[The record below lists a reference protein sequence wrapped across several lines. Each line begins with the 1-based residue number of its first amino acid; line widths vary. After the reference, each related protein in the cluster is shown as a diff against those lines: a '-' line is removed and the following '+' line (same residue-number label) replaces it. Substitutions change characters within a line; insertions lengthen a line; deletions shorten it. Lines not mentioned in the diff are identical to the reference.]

1 MPANLRMVQRR
12 RVAIARRDNF
22 LDLGSPGK
30 HLYKSTANAT
40 GPACDYDVH
49 QLLPATRGTG
59 PSLFQHFL
67 PLGSC
72 RIADGST

>member
-1 MPANLRMVQRR
+1 
-12 RVAIARRDNF
+12 VAIAGRYNF
-22 LDLGSPGK
+22 LDLGSHGK
-30 HLYKSTANAT
+30 CFDKSTANAT

-72 RIADGST
+72 RIADEST